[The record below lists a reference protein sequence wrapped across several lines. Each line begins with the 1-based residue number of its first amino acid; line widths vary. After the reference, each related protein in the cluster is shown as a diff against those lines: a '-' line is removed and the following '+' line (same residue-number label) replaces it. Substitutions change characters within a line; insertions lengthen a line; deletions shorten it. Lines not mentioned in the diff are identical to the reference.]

1 MLKKILFTT
10 ILVVGC
16 SLFAFG
22 QSSDDKKQT
31 PPKPEPPKVDPGK
44 KPAPTPTPTPKK
56 PNLVEVGSEVK
67 FIIKD

>member
-31 PPKPEPPKVDPGK
+31 PPKPDPPKVDP
-44 KPAPTPTPTPKK
+44 KPKPTPTPTPKK
-56 PNLVEVGSEVK
+56 PNLVVEIGSEAKV
-67 FIIKD
+67 IITK

>member
-31 PPKPEPPKVDPGK
+31 PPKENPPKIEP
-44 KPAPTPTPTPKK
+44 KPKPTPTPTPKK
-56 PNLVEVGSEVK
+56 PNLVVEIGSEAKV
-67 FIIKD
+67 IITK